1 MLNDLL
7 KNLPVLNE
15 TQLKEA
21 NKERLSLIFNQIS
34 TLKTDLDRKAM
45 DAKIQLN
52 TKQNEV
58 AALNAEIQN
67 EFGTTSI
74 EELEALKEEK
84 IKKLVELGEDLNN
97 LINNGVTNG

>member
-1 MLNDLL
+1 
-7 KNLPVLNE
+7 
-15 TQLKEA
+15 
-21 NKERLSLIFNQIS
+21 
-34 TLKTDLDRKAM
+34 M